1 MLLQDAFLERAAE
14 YPDAE
19 ALVCAGERL
28 SYRDIDQR
36 SDALAATLIEW
47 GVVRGDRV
55 VLFMDNSSAAVIAIY
70 AVLKAGAAMVPV
82 NPLTK
87 SEKLAFILEDAQAK
101 AFLSDRHLQPVYA
114 VALKTYMPPVVIVSG
129 ADESDR
135 ELGAMD
141 WSTATTSRVRPG
153 VPTIDQDL
161 AAIIYT
167 SGSTGQ
173 PKGVMLTHLNMV
185 SAARSVSGYLGL
197 CSTDRIVCCLP
208 LAFDYGLYQV
218 LMALTVGACVVL
230 ERSFAFPAAV
240 VRVMAEE
247 RVTVFPGVPTIFSIL
262 LGREGILDTHDC
274 SHVRAITNTA
284 ASLPPVH
291 IQRLKAR
298 FPNARIFSMYGLTE
312 CKRVTY
318 LPPEDIERRPTSV
331 GRGMPNEEVY
341 LVDPDGQRL
350 PPGSVGELVVRG
362 SHVMRGYWRRPDE
375 TAQRLRPGP
384 YPGEMVLY
392 SGDIFRMD
400 EEGYLYFVGR
410 SDDIIKSRGEKVSPK
425 EVENVLYGMPAV
437 LEAAVIG
444 VDDDVLGQAVH
455 AFVVVDAGAAVI
467 ERDVVR
473 HCNEHLESYMV
484 PKVVHIVSA
493 LPKTDTGKIRKTGL
507 ASLARERMKEAA
519 QGMAGIKQPL
529 KEEREYIR

>member
-14 YPDAE
+14 HPDAE

-28 SYRDIDQR
+28 SYREIDRR
-36 SDALAATLIEW
+36 SDALAAALIER

-55 VLFMDNSSAAVIAIY
+55 VLFMDNSAAAVIAIY
-70 AVLKAGAAMVPV
+70 AALKAGAAMVPV

-87 SEKLAFILEDAQAK
+87 SEKLAFVLADAQAK
-101 AFLSDRHLQPVYA
+101 AFLSDRHLRPVYGP
-114 VALKTYMPPVVIVSG
+114 ALGAYTPPVVVIG
-129 ADESDR
+129 GTDDCDR
-135 ELGAMD
+135 AWRAVELSALL
-141 WSTATTSRVRPG
+141 TPKARPS
-153 VPTIDQDL
+153 VPVIDQDL

-167 SGSTGQ
+167 SGSTGS

-197 CSTDRIVCCLP
+197 APSDRILCCLP

-218 LMALTVGACVVL
+218 LMGFTVGACVVL
-230 ERSFAFPAAV
+230 ERSFTFPAAV
-240 VRVMAEE
+240 VRVMAQE

-262 LGREGILDTHDC
+262 LGRQGILDAHDC
-274 SHVRAITNTA
+274 SSVRTITNTA

-291 IQRLKAR
+291 IERLKAR
-298 FPNARIFSMYGLTE
+298 FANARIFSMYGLTE

-318 LPPEDIERRPTSV
+318 LPPEELERRPTSV

-341 LVDPDGQRL
+341 LVDPEGRRL

-362 SHVMRGYWRRPDE
+362 SHVMRGYWRRPEE
-375 TAQRLRPGP
+375 TAQRLKPGP
-384 YPGEMVLY
+384 YPGEMALH

-444 VDDDVLGQAVH
+444 VDDEVLGQAVH
-455 AFVVVDAGAAVI
+455 AFVVVDTAAAI
-467 ERDVVR
+467 TDRDVVR

-493 LPKTDTGKIRKTGL
+493 LPKTDTGKIRKAGL
-507 ASLARERMKEAA
+507 SLLALERMRAA
-519 QGMAGIKQPL
+519 ANGMADITQPL